1 MGLTF
6 KALDLS
12 RPDGAPWDHTPTD
25 TARKRLHWSA
35 AMSIPH
41 NSQTRIL
48 QDFEGRR
55 VTAVA
60 IFFAA
65 AGSAALNIWG
75 ATQIFPGLVTG
86 AIFAIVV
93 TAGEVIAFLALR
105 SIMADRANNHFWK
118 ARLGALILCLAIAG
132 CVISGHRAFHTLSL
146 EASANHESLVIRA
159 EAAQKEADAKLAIL
173 LEDDRDVNRN
183 IWINRQ
189 NRADEAL
196 LAVKKS
202 QPLPTSLIY
211 VFLALFEIIKI
222 GGLWALATPTT
233 RGLTKAQR
241 RAATRQERI
250 REAKAQAAFERK
262 LAEASEDDDNVIS
275 LKAKG

>member
-1 MGLTF
+1 MSTIN
-6 KALDLS
+6 
-12 RPDGAPWDHTPTD
+12 TP
-25 TARKRLHWSA
+25 
-35 AMSIPH
+35 
-41 NSQTRIL
+41 TRIL
-48 QDFEGRR
+48 QDFQGRR
-55 VTAVA
+55 VTAAA

-86 AIFAIVV
+86 AIFAVVV

-105 SIMADRANNHFWK
+105 SIMADRANHHYWK

-146 EASANHESLVIRA
+146 EASASHGSLVIRA
-159 EAAQKEADAKLAIL
+159 DAAQKEADAKLAIL
-173 LEDDRDVNRN
+173 LADDRDLNRS
-183 IWINRQ
+183 IWEDRQ
-189 NRADEAL
+189 ARADQAS

-202 QPLPTSLIY
+202 QPLPTALVY
-211 VFLALFEIIKI
+211 VFLALFEVIKI
-222 GGLWALATPTT
+222 GGLWALATPTV

-241 RAATRQERI
+241 RAAARQERI
-250 REAKAQAAFERK
+250 REAKAQSAFERR
-262 LAEASEDDDNVIS
+262 LAEASEDDDNVIP